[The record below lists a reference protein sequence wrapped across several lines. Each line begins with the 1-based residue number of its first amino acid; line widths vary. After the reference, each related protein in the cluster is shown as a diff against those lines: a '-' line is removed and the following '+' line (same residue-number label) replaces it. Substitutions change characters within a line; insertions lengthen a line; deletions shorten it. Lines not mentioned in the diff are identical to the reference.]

1 MATQVSAVI
10 NPITREILFEQSGVS
25 SVELDGGIWTVV
37 FKMPQYFG
45 QKGSLPLTNTNYEVT
60 VNYSQNNPLLNDDGY
75 TDHIDTIET
84 VEDASWENG
93 KYVQFEWTPPAEA
106 SLKNGWLYFNI
117 RIRDRQTNGIWATK
131 AKKIRVNPVVIG
143 GSSSSLTPAQS
154 DKIDELLDSYPVA
167 YGRQQ
172 NLSAEEKYR
181 ARTNISAFGS
191 NSDPVPIRL
200 RAEKQELDETVG
212 YVTFLRGPS
221 PKMLSAD
228 FGSFNKPLAEIAM
241 RIYQGSPVQL
251 VINSNDNRTIL
262 PDICTSEYSLGN
274 PESVVFHP
282 TSVTGSSGP
291 TGDWYPDNTDMLLYS
306 EDDPTLSVRFEC
318 HDPIVYKNVAVAKY
332 KEYTYTP
339 RESSTSITE
348 NLLVVEFSHED
359 LESVVVTVSG
369 TNNSVASMNAFE
381 IFDAVQNGKNVVL
394 HWPMPNFNDG
404 YYVCKLE
411 NSYKSGTAQAHAWFT
426 TIIGNDL
433 HWYTIDGDGNA
444 RASTVVP
451 IGGGSS
457 GSSVVKNLVIVD
469 ESGSTP
475 IASMTSTQ
483 IKDVYD
489 AGGTVIL
496 RYKDTL
502 GSVVDYL
509 LKGVYTDSQGS
520 VTEFYDTWT
529 YKTSDY
535 THIFVDHV
543 TIGDNGEV
551 AVNLGGKSSFPN
563 PDKTGVSKKVLMS
576 DGTNYVLADQVL
588 KIVIADDGSLP
599 TEYPTVSSILDE
611 IRAGRSVVGYWW
623 MTDQHLEEESYVL
636 LYPSEP
642 ILGQYDSLELTGT
655 YWHGTQRRMVIMSG
669 QSSDDVLRI
678 DFVDIPS
685 NNKERDAQIVT
696 PSGNVPTAETT
707 IYTHT
712 VTNAGHYLIT
722 ANACGQYT
730 STTVDRALTLT
741 IKVNGTVKAQTI
753 STSASSWYAEGA
765 LSINEELSKNDV
777 VTVTVL
783 ASRDSLAVK
792 GVWHAGICQLC

>member
-1 MATQVSAVI
+1 MLTQVSAII
-10 NPITREILFEQSGVS
+10 NPITREIEFEQSNVS
-25 SVELDGGIWTVV
+25 SVELDGGLWTMV
-37 FKMPQYFG
+37 FKIPIWFG
-45 QKGSLPLTNTNYEVT
+45 QNRNAELDNTNYAVT
-60 VNYSQNNPLLNDDGY
+60 VNYSQNNPILNDDGF
-75 TDHIDTIET
+75 TDYIDNLTF
-84 VEDASWENG
+84 VEDGSWPYG
-93 KYVQFEWTPPAEA
+93 GYIRFTWVPPLEA
-106 SLKNGWLYFNI
+106 SQNKGWLYFNV
-117 RIRDRQTNGIWATK
+117 RIRDRQTNGVWSTK
-131 AKKIRVNPVVIG
+131 TKKIRVNPVVIG
-143 GSSSSLTPAQS
+143 GSSSSLTPTQS
-154 DKIDELLDSYPVA
+154 DKIDEMLDAYPVA
-167 YGRQQ
+167 YGKEQS
-172 NLSAEEKYR
+172 LSAKEKYR
-181 ARTNISAFGS
+181 ARTNIGVFGS
-191 NSDPVPIRL
+191 SSDPVPIRL

-212 YVTFLRGPS
+212 YVNFLRGPS
-221 PKMLSAD
+221 PEMLSAD

-251 VINSNDNRTIL
+251 VINSGDNRTIL
-262 PDICTSEYSLGN
+262 PDICTSDYSLGN

-291 TGDWYPDNTDMLLYS
+291 TGDWYPDDKGMLMYS

-359 LESVVVTVSG
+359 LESAVVTVSG
-369 TNNSVASMNAFE
+369 TNNSVASMDAFE
-381 IFDAVQNGKNVVL
+381 IFEAVQNGKNVVL
-394 HWPMPNFNDG
+394 HWPMPNFDDG
-404 YYVCKLE
+404 YYSCKLE

-451 IGGGSS
+451 LGGSGS
-457 GSSVVKNLVIVD
+457 GTSVVKNLVIVD
-469 ESGSTP
+469 ESGNTP
-475 IASMTSTQ
+475 IASMTSAQ
-483 IKDVYD
+483 IKDIYD
-489 AGGTVIL
+489 LGGTVIL
-496 RYKDTL
+496 RYKDSL

-509 LKGVYTDSQGS
+509 LKCVYTDSQGS
-520 VTEFYDTWT
+520 FAEFYDTWT
-529 YKTSDY
+529 FKTSYY

-543 TIGDNGEV
+543 AINDNGEV
-551 AVNLGGKSSFPN
+551 TVALGGKSSLPN
-563 PDKTGVSKKVLMS
+563 PDKTGVLKKFLMS
-576 DGTNYVLADQVL
+576 DGTNYVLADQTL
-588 KIVIADDGSLP
+588 KIVIGDDGSLP
-599 TEYPTVSSILDE
+599 TEYPTVNAILSE

-623 MTDQHLEEESYVL
+623 MTDQHLDEESYVL
-636 LYPSEP
+636 LYPTEP
-642 ILGQYDSLELTGT
+642 TLGQQASLELTGT

-669 QSSDDVLRI
+669 QGTDDTLTI
-678 DFVDIPS
+678 SFVDIPS
-685 NNKERDAQIVT
+685 NNKERDSQIVT
-696 PSGNVPTAETT
+696 PSGNVPTTETT

-712 VTNAGHYLIT
+712 ITNAGHYLIT

-753 STSASSWYAEGA
+753 STSASSWYAECA

-777 VTVTVL
+777 VTVTVV
-783 ASRDSLAVK
+783 SSKDSLAVK

>member
-1 MATQVSAVI
+1 MLTQVSAII
-10 NPITREILFEQSGVS
+10 NPITREIEFEQSNVS
-25 SVELDGGIWTVV
+25 SVELDGGLWTIV
-37 FKMPQYFG
+37 FKIPIWFG
-45 QKGSLPLTNTNYEVT
+45 QNRNAELDNTNYAVT
-60 VNYSQNNPLLNDDGY
+60 VNYSQNNPILNDDGF
-75 TDHIDTIET
+75 TDHIDNLTF
-84 VEDASWENG
+84 VEDGSWPYG
-93 KYVQFEWTPPAEA
+93 GYVRFTWVPPLEA
-106 SLKNGWLYFNI
+106 SQNKGWLYFNV
-117 RIRDRQTNGIWATK
+117 RIRDRQTNGIWSTK
-131 AKKIRVNPVVIG
+131 TKKIRVNPVVIG

-394 HWPMPNFNDG
+394 HWPMPNFDDG
-404 YYVCKLE
+404 YYSCKLE
-411 NSYKSGTAQAHAWFT
+411 NSYKVGTAQAHAWFT

-433 HWYTIDGDGNA
+433 HWYTIDGDGNS
-444 RASTVVP
+444 RASTIVP
-451 IGGGSS
+451 IGGGS
-457 GSSVVKNLVIVD
+457 GSSVVKVI
-469 ESGSTP
+469 
-475 IASMTSTQ
+475 
-483 IKDVYD
+483 
-489 AGGTVIL
+489 
-496 RYKDTL
+496 
-502 GSVVDYL
+502 
-509 LKGVYTDSQGS
+509 
-520 VTEFYDTWT
+520 
-529 YKTSDY
+529 
-535 THIFVDHV
+535 
-543 TIGDNGEV
+543 IGD
-551 AVNLGGKSSFPN
+551 
-563 PDKTGVSKKVLMS
+563 
-576 DGTNYVLADQVL
+576 DGT
-588 KIVIADDGSLP
+588 LP
-599 TEYPTVSSILDE
+599 SEYPTVRAILDE

-623 MTDQHLEEESYVL
+623 MSDQHLEGESYVL
-636 LYPSEP
+636 VYPTEP
-642 ILGQYDSLELTGT
+642 VLGQLEGLEMAGT
-655 YWHGTQRRMVIMSG
+655 FWYGTQRRMVIMSG
-669 QSSDDVLRI
+669 QGADDTLTI
-678 DFVDIPS
+678 SFVDIPS

-777 VTVTVL
+777 VTVTIL